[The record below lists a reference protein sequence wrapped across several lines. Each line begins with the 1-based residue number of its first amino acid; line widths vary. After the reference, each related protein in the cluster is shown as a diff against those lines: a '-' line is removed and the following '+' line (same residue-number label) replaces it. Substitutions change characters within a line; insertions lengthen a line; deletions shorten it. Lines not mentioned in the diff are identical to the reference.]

1 MPATVTIAITAYNA
15 ERTIERALKSALSQ
29 TIGPLEIVVVDDG
42 STDDTAA
49 IVAQFAAQQPLIRL
63 IRHDG
68 NLGVAVARNRLVAEA
83 RGDMIAFFDDDDESL
98 PRRLDVQLH
107 RILEYED
114 RLEHDD
120 RTGETLIVCH
130 TARRQ
135 VFPKGRRHVEAAI
148 GSHFDLP
155 APYGA
160 EMVQKILAGR
170 RVRNGYGTCATSS
183 QMARVSTY
191 RALGSF
197 DPAFRRYEDTDF
209 CVRLAAAGGHF
220 VGIAEPLV
228 TQYMTVSDDKQ
239 LETELVYARAMIDKH
254 RALFTSPED
263 WAFARAWLELKYL
276 SLANKTGTFAAGLS
290 KLLMQRPL
298 SVMLRAANAIP
309 MTRSRAARR
318 MLHAHPEGRL

>member
-1 MPATVTIAITAYNA
+1 MVTVTVAITAFDA
-15 ERTIERALKSALSQ
+15 ERTIERALRSALGQ
-29 TIGPLEIVVVDDG
+29 TLEPLEILVVDDG
-42 STDDTAA
+42 STDGTAA
-49 IVAQFAAQQPLIRL
+49 VVERMAAESPLIRL

-83 RGDMIAFFDDDDESL
+83 KGDVLAFFDDDDESL

-107 RILEYED
+107 RILDYES
-114 RLEHDD
+114 
-120 RTGETLIVCH
+120 RTGETLILCH

-135 VFPKGRRHVEAAI
+135 VFPKGRRHVEAAV
-148 GSHFDLP
+148 GSHFDWP
-155 APYGA
+155 APHGMD
-160 EMVQKILAGR
+160 MVQKILAGK

-191 RALGSF
+191 RALGGF

-220 VGIAEPLV
+220 VGIPEPLV

-239 LETELVYARAMIDKH
+239 LETELNYARAMVDKH
-254 RALFTSPED
+254 RALFVSPED
-263 WAFARAWLELKYL
+263 YAFSRAWLELKYM
-276 SLANKTGTFAAGLS
+276 SLANRTGNFAAGLS
-290 KLLMQRPL
+290 RLMLQRPL
-298 SVMLRAANAIP
+298 SVMMRAANAIP

-318 MLHAHPEGRL
+318 KLHARATPPGHL

>member
-1 MPATVTIAITAYNA
+1 MPATVTVAITAFNA
-15 ERTIERALKSALSQ
+15 ERTIERALRSALGQ
-29 TIGPLEIVVVDDG
+29 TIKPFEILVVDDG
-42 STDDTAA
+42 STDATAA
-49 IVAQFAAQQPLIRL
+49 VVERLAAEHGLIRL

-83 RGDMIAFFDDDDESL
+83 KGDMLAFFDDDDESL

-107 RILEYED
+107 RILEYE
-114 RLEHDD
+114 D

-155 APYGA
+155 APHGD

-183 QMARVSTY
+183 QMARVATY
-191 RALGSF
+191 RTLGGF

-239 LETELVYARAMIDKH
+239 LEIELAYARAMIDKH
-254 RALFTSPED
+254 GALFTSPEE

-318 MLHAHPEGRL
+318 KLHAQPGSRL

>member
-1 MPATVTIAITAYNA
+1 MSATVTVAITAFNA
-15 ERTIERALKSALSQ
+15 ERTIERAVKSALNQ
-29 TIGPLEIVVVDDG
+29 TLRPIEILVVDDG
-42 STDDTAA
+42 SSDNTAA
-49 IVAQFAAQQPLIRL
+49 VVERLAGEHGLIRL

-83 RGDMIAFFDDDDESL
+83 QGDLLAFFDEDDDSL
-98 PRRLDVQLH
+98 PRRLDIQLH

-114 RLEHDD
+114 RS
-120 RTGETLIVCH
+120 GETLIVCH

-135 VFPKGRRHVEAAI
+135 VFPRGRRHVEAAI
-148 GSHFDLP
+148 GSHFDWP
-155 APYGA
+155 APHGVA
-160 EMVQKILAGR
+160 MVQKILAGR

-183 QMARVSTY
+183 QMARVATY
-191 RALGSF
+191 RALGGF
-197 DPAFRRYEDTDF
+197 DPTFRRYEDTDF

-220 VGIAEPLV
+220 VGIGEPLV

-239 LETELVYARAMIDKH
+239 LETELAYARAMIDKH
-254 RALFTSPED
+254 RALFTSPEE

-276 SLANKTGTFAAGLS
+276 SLANRTGTFAAGLS

-309 MTRSRAARR
+309 MTRSRDARR
-318 MLHAHPEGRL
+318 KLHARPEGRL

>member
-1 MPATVTIAITAYNA
+1 MPATVTVAITAFNA
-15 ERTIERALKSALSQ
+15 ERTIERALRSALHQ
-29 TIGPLEIVVVDDG
+29 TLQPLEILVVDDG
-42 STDDTAA
+42 STDGTVAVVERIAA
-49 IVAQFAAQQPLIRL
+49 EHGLIRL
-63 IRHDG
+63 IRHDR
-68 NLGVAVARNRLVAEA
+68 NLGVAVARNRLVADA
-83 RGDMIAFFDDDDESL
+83 RGDTLAFFDDDDESL

-114 RLEHDD
+114 RLEHEN
-120 RTGETLIVCH
+120 RRGETLIVCH

-155 APYGA
+155 APHGL

-191 RALGSF
+191 RALGGF

-220 VGIAEPLV
+220 VGIGEPLV

-239 LETELVYARAMIDKH
+239 LETELSYARAMIDKH
-254 RALFTSPED
+254 RALFISPED
-263 WAFARAWLELKYL
+263 WAFSRAWLELKYL
-276 SLANKTGTFAAGLS
+276 SLANKTGTFAAGL
-290 KLLMQRPL
+290 KLLMQRPV
-298 SVMLRAANAIP
+298 SVMMRAANAIP

-318 MLHAHPEGRL
+318 KLHAQPESRL

>member
-1 MPATVTIAITAYNA
+1 MPAAVTVAITAYNA
-15 ERTIERALKSALSQ
+15 ERTIARALISALNQ
-29 TIGPLEIVVVDDG
+29 TLRPAEILVVDDG
-42 STDDTAA
+42 SSDDTAEV
-49 IVAQFAAQQPLIRL
+49 VARMAADHGLIRL

-68 NLGVAVARNRLVAEA
+68 NLGVAVARNRLINEA
-83 RGDMIAFFDDDDESL
+83 QGDMLAFFDDDDESL

-114 RLEHDD
+114 RTADS
-120 RTGETLIVCH
+120 LIVCH

-135 VFPKGRRHVEAAI
+135 VFPKGRRHVEAAL

-155 APYGA
+155 APHGA
-160 EMVQKILAGR
+160 AVVQKILAGR
-170 RVRNGYGTCATSS
+170 RIRNGHGTCATSS

-191 RALGSF
+191 RALGGF

-220 VGIAEPLV
+220 VGISEPLV

-239 LETELVYARAMIDKH
+239 LEIELDYARAMIDKH
-254 RALFTSPED
+254 RALFASPEE
-263 WAFARAWLELKYL
+263 WAFSRAWLELKYL
-276 SLANKTGTFAAGLS
+276 SLANRTGTFAAGLS
-290 KLLMQRPL
+290 RLLMQRPL

-318 MLHAHPEGRL
+318 NLHAHPERRL